1 MPVRAA
7 FLLSQHPAIN
17 HALLLREIRQLRALG
32 MDIETISISGAD
44 RPVNELT
51 PEERDEQAHTFYV
64 KPLGITGTAPYHL
77 RVFFSRPLRYI
88 GTLLYAIALSHWN
101 VRKAIWLIAYF
112 YEAVVVGGWMESRRL
127 THVHAQYSST
137 VALLVRHCFDIHL
150 SMSIHGPDEFI
161 DPAGF
166 WLREKVERSHFVRA
180 ISYYGRSQLMKSCD
194 FDHWGKIDV
203 AYMGIDPESFQAR
216 AFRPSPAPFEMM
228 CVGRLAP
235 VKAQHILIEVVAEL
249 RKQGRSVLLHLAGGG
264 PDRASLERV
273 AAQLDVQDSI
283 RFHGWV
289 QQSDLDALYGRVD
302 AFVLASFAEGLP
314 GVLMEA
320 MAMEIPCISTWITGV
335 PELIRDGV
343 DGLLTP
349 PSDPAAMAQAVAR
362 LMDDPDLRLRI
373 GKAGRSRIIGMFHL
387 EKNGIVLRDIFER
400 RFRQTA

>member
-1 MPVRAA
+1 
-7 FLLSQHPAIN
+7 
-17 HALLLREIRQLRALG
+17 

-51 PEERDEQAHTFYV
+51 PDERDEQAHTFYV
-64 KPLGITGTAPYHL
+64 KPLGITGTLPYHL

-88 GTLLYAIALSHWN
+88 RTLLYAIALSNWN

-112 YEAVVVGGWMESRRL
+112 YEAIVVGGWMESRGL

-137 VALLVRHCFDIHL
+137 VALLVRRCFDIEL
-150 SMSIHGPDEFI
+150 SISFHGPDEFT

-166 WLREKVERSHFVRA
+166 GLREKIEQSHFVRA

-194 FDHWGKIDV
+194 FQHWGKIEV

-216 AFRPSPAPFEMM
+216 PFRASPAPFEMM

-249 RKQGRSVLLHLAGGG
+249 QKQGRSVLLHLAGGG
-264 PDRASLERV
+264 PDRASLESA
-273 AAQLDVQDSI
+273 AAQLGVQDSV
-283 RFHGWV
+283 RFHGWM

-335 PELIRDGV
+335 PELIRNGV

-349 PSDPAAMAQAVAR
+349 PSDPSAMAHAVAR
-362 LMDDPDLRLRI
+362 LIDEPDLRSRI
-373 GKAGRSRIIGMFHL
+373 GKAGRVRIIERFHL
-387 EKNGIVLRDIFER
+387 EKNGIVLRDIFQR
-400 RFRQTA
+400 RLHPGLG